1 MQSSILLLV
10 SLLALVLPTHV
21 PFAVALVSPPKEDKL
36 LVAQQLGYF
45 PPNYREVSAWT
56 LDGSLPVAI
65 KTYPLNGGAP
75 RRQAKADIQQ
85 VSLGTPFPTLYWLTS
100 PDISRAISN
109 LERQGF
115 VSVIEEKLNSDS
127 VFDSDSAARFFA
139 CHEHYAKER
148 WESLSKEDCTLFE
161 LYDSSSVQSM
171 REMLQSSGVAGTNHT
186 AQIQSDGTFRASV
199 KCLHA
204 HYAHYRSKQ
213 VDEHE
218 SGFNPVG
225 YWVHELLS
233 SEFPDTKL

>member
-1 MQSSILLLV
+1 MPGSIHFFVPFLI
-10 SLLALVLPTHV
+10 ALVLQTQV
-21 PFAVALVSPPKEDKL
+21 RPFADALVTPLKDDKR
-36 LVAQQLGYF
+36 LVTQQLGYF

-115 VSVIEEKLNSDS
+115 VSVMEDKLNSDS
-127 VFDSDSAARFFA
+127 ESAARFLA
-139 CHEHYAKER
+139 CHEHYANER
-148 WESLSKEDCTLFE
+148 WESLSKQDCTLLE
-161 LYDSSSVQSM
+161 LTEYSSVQRM

-186 AQIQSDGTFRASV
+186 AQIQSDGTFVASV

-213 VDEHE
+213 VDVNQP
-218 SGFNPVG
+218 GFNPVG
-225 YWVHELLS
+225 CWVHELLL
-233 SEFPDTKL
+233 SEFPDMKL